1 MNHLDFHQGCLGEA
15 MEMTSAERGI
25 IMVVRD
31 RQYLP
36 TAVEGLGEDFSQH
49 TEASSISQLAEDAIR
64 RGRGSSTSGGESG
77 SRSQSSPLKVL
88 QDRSILVVPL
98 RTGDRI
104 LGSIYLDRLNS
115 LGRFTPRHKMLVEAY
130 ALQAAVVL
138 QNRRNL
144 DVAIREP
151 VTGFYTPSYFLDRL
165 REEYRSFNL
174 HDKSFCLAGF
184 YLPVLE
190 DSLGESQGGLGE
202 KLACEIAS
210 IAGEAQVCWG
220 NPVLYLLFRETDLS
234 LAEEYTSR
242 VQERLQLLLAE
253 EVPYEVL
260 PIERRYQLGSDIY
273 FDLRRKL
280 LPEEGD
286 HKTLTDLRQ
295 ILAKDVKLKE
305 AKKILE
311 RHIIENTLRKTN
323 GNITHAARELG
334 IHRPQLSNYLKK
346 YGLSKERFESS
357 AESPQSTP
365 MEN

>member
-1 MNHLDFHQGCLGEA
+1 MC
-15 MEMTSAERGI
+15 I
-25 IMVVRD
+25 RD
-31 RQYLP
+31 
-36 TAVEGLGEDFSQH
+36 S
-49 TEASSISQLAEDAIR
+49 
-64 RGRGSSTSGGESG
+64 
-77 SRSQSSPLKVL
+77 
-88 QDRSILVVPL
+88 
-98 RTGDRI
+98 
-104 LGSIYLDRLNS
+104 
-115 LGRFTPRHKMLVEAY
+115 
-130 ALQAAVVL
+130 
-138 QNRRNL
+138 
-144 DVAIREP
+144 
-151 VTGFYTPSYFLDRL
+151 L
-165 REEYRSFNL
+165 REEYRLFNL

-202 KLACEIAS
+202 KLAREIAS
-210 IAGEAQVCWG
+210 ISGDAQVCWG
-220 NPVLYLLFRETDLS
+220 NPVLYLLFRETDLG
-234 LAEEYTSR
+234 LAEEFTIR

-346 YGLSKERFESS
+346 YGLSKDRFESP
-357 AESPQSTP
+357 AESSQSTP